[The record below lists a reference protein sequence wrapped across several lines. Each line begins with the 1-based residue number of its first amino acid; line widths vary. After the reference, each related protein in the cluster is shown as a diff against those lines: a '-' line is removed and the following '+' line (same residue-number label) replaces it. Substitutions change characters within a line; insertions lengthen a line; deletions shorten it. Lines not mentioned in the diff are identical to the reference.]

1 MVFANRREAGR
12 RLAGLLTSYR
22 AERPVVLGLPRGG
35 VCVAY
40 EVARELEAPLDVLVV
55 RKLGAPGH
63 PELAIGAVAPG
74 VTVLDEETI
83 RFLGVPRSY
92 IEEVIQRERAEV
104 EARVALFG
112 GGAAPQVRGRTAI
125 IVDDGIA
132 TGSTALAALKAVR
145 QLGAACAVVA
155 APVCSV
161 QARDLLLRE
170 ADDVVCGFVP
180 PAFGAV
186 GYWYEDFTQTTDEEV
201 RDLLA
206 RARSLGAQ
214 GTGSGGPRD
223 EGEEGRPRTHRD
235 QSGEAG

>member
-12 RLAGLLTSYR
+12 RLAQALGRYR
-22 AERPVVLGLPRGG
+22 DVEPVVLGLPRGG

-40 EVARELEAPLDVLVV
+40 EVAQGLGAPLEVLVV
-55 RKLGAPGH
+55 RKLGAPGR

-74 VTVLDEETI
+74 VTVLDEDSI
-83 RFLGVPRSY
+83 RYLGVPSSY
-92 IEEVIQRERAEV
+92 LEEVIERERREV
-104 EARVALFG
+104 EARVSLFG
-112 GGAAPQVRGRTAI
+112 GGAGPAVRGRTAI

-145 QLGAACAVVA
+145 QLGASSVVIA

-161 QARDLLLRE
+161 QARDLLGRA
-170 ADDVVCGFVP
+170 ADEVVCLFVP

-186 GYWYEDFTQTTDEEV
+186 GYWYEDFSQTTDEEV

-206 RARSLGAQ
+206 RARSRRAHEKETGHLTENGRQVEPGA
-214 GTGSGGPRD
+214 SGED
-223 EGEEGRPRTHRD
+223 
-235 QSGEAG
+235 GEAG

>member
-12 RLAGLLTSYR
+12 RLAGMLTSYR

-40 EVARELEAPLDVLVV
+40 EVAQGLEAPLDVLVV
-55 RKLGAPGH
+55 RKLGAPGR

-92 IEEVIQRERAEV
+92 VEEVIQRERGEV

-112 GGAAPQVRGRTAI
+112 GGARPQVRDRTVV

-132 TGSTALAALKAVR
+132 TGATALAALKAAR
-145 QLGAACAVVA
+145 QLGAASVVIA
-155 APVCSV
+155 TPVCSV

-170 ADDVVCGFVP
+170 ADDVVCALVP

-206 RARSLGAQ
+206 RAQSLGWRGPQ
-214 GTGSGGPRD
+214 TGASRGGGGRGKP
-223 EGEEGRPRTHRD
+223 EGPEGREEG
-235 QSGEAG
+235 AG

>member
-12 RLAGLLTSYR
+12 RLAGMLTSYR

-40 EVARELEAPLDVLVV
+40 EVAQGLEAPLHVLVV
-55 RKLGAPGH
+55 RKLGAPGR

-92 IEEVIQRERAEV
+92 VEEVIQRERGEV

-112 GGAAPQVRGRTAI
+112 GAKPQVRDRTAV

-145 QLGAACAVVA
+145 QLGAACVVIA

-170 ADDVVCGFVP
+170 ADDVVCALVP

-201 RDLLA
+201 RELLA
-206 RARSLGAQ
+206 RAQSLGWQ
-214 GTGSGGPRD
+214 GPQTGESTGGGGPGKPEGPEGR
-223 EGEEGRPRTHRD
+223 GEE
-235 QSGEAG
+235 AG